1 MLVIGTFFSIKW
13 HVSFSVSSFA
23 GLRRILDAEMKE
35 VHAAGIT
42 NAKAEKE
49 AVSDGDEERMW
60 QQGVLG
66 EATAKSL
73 LHTIY
78 FYNGHG
84 QKSRTTWRQ
93 SMRTECLIT

>member
-1 MLVIGTFFSIKW
+1 MTLISKLFDVSNRIFYSIKW

-78 FYNGHG
+78 FYNGKLFG
-84 QKSRTTWRQ
+84 
-93 SMRTECLIT
+93 MRSQEHR